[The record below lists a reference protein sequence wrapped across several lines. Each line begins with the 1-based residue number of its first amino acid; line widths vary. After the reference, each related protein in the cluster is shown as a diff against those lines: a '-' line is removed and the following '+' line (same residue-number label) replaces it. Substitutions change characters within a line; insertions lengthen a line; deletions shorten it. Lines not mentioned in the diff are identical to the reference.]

1 MRRGR
6 SRRSMFDPYIT
17 QIKEL
22 LDGGCTYQ
30 QIADRLEN
38 CFDDA
43 VNVSSLAA
51 FCKRRGLR
59 SLVTQGCRNGR
70 IEIPNC
76 NECQH
81 CKLTQNSTR
90 TKTVR
95 VCDQIPAIISRSV
108 LNSPMDCPKRDFEK
122 YCEEI

>member
-1 MRRGR
+1 MGRGR
-6 SRRSMFDPYIT
+6 KKGSMFDPYAA

-30 QIADRLEN
+30 QIADRLGDH
-38 CFDDA
+38 FDDA
-43 VNVSSLAA
+43 PNASSLAA
-51 FCKRRGLR
+51 FCKSRGLR
-59 SLVTQGCRNGR
+59 SLVTQGCRDGR

-76 NECQH
+76 DECGH

-108 LNSPMDCPKRDFEK
+108 LNSPMDCPKRDAGKF
-122 YCEEI
+122 C